1 MHDTVSEGRASL
13 EAARYVDGKGFVMA
27 GMLEGK
33 VGLVTGAGSGIGR
46 STAVAMAREGCKV
59 VVSDID
65 EDGAAETISMIED
78 AGGEASF
85 AKADVSDPAQVE
97 AAVKVAVDTYGAL
110 HLAVN
115 NAGIGGEAG
124 TVADY
129 SVDGWRKVVS
139 INLDGVFYSMKYEIA
154 AMLEAGG
161 GSIVNIASILGLVAW
176 AQAPAYVAAKHGV
189 VGLTK
194 AGAIEYAQQGIRIN
208 SVNPGFIDTPLLRT
222 AGIEPGSDLWDFI
235 AGKHAMGR
243 LGTPEEV
250 AEAIVWVLSDAAG
263 FVTGITLPVDGG
275 FTAQ

>member
-1 MHDTVSEGRASL
+1 
-13 EAARYVDGKGFVMA
+13 MA

-33 VGLVTGAGSGIGR
+33 IGLVTGAGSGIGR
-46 STAVAMAREGCKV
+46 STALLMAREGAKV
-59 VVSDID
+59 VVSDVD
-65 EDGAAETISMIED
+65 ESGGADTVSMIEE
-78 AGGEASF
+78 AGGHATF
-85 AKADVSDPAQVE
+85 VKADVSDPAQV
-97 AAVKVAVDTYGAL
+97 AAMVKTAVDTYGAL
-110 HLAVN
+110 HAAVN

-129 SVDGWRKVVS
+129 SVEGWRKVQS
-139 INLDGVFYSMKYEIA
+139 INLDGVFYSMKYEIP
-154 AMLEAGG
+154 AMLDSGG

-208 SVNPGFIDTPLLRT
+208 AINPGFIDTPLLRKG
-222 AGIEPGSDLWDFI
+222 GIEPGTDLWDFI
-235 AGKHAMGR
+235 ASKHATNR

-250 AEAIVWVLSDAAG
+250 AEGIVWLLSDRAE